1 VIRQKLSDRPY
12 IVRVGASDVRALAA
26 GLITEPSVE
35 SISMDGE
42 GHIQILSRSV
52 RELQLAI
59 PKAAQALG
67 IRLTRVDPLDDS
79 LESVFTYL
87 ADR

>member
-1 VIRQKLSDRPY
+1 
-12 IVRVGASDVRALAA
+12 
-26 GLITEPSVE
+26 
-35 SISMDGE
+35 MDGE